1 MVKRREPPL
10 ATNPRREP
18 SAEEVERFAAGADT
32 HGGPAIKALPTID
45 PDANRDFKAIRVPFN
60 EYEYNKLLEGSKLT
74 GRSKLNFI
82 RWAILKAVEEA
93 QKQD

>member
-1 MVKRREPPL
+1 MVKRREPPVT
-10 ATNPRREP
+10 ASTRREP
-18 SAEEVERFAAGADT
+18 TPQEVEAFAAGAD
-32 HGGPAIKALPTID
+32 PNAIRPLPTLD

-60 EYEYNKLLEGSKLT
+60 EHEFNKLIEGAKLT

-93 QKQD
+93 QSKD

>member
-10 ATNPRREP
+10 TGNTKREP
-18 SAEEVERFAAGADT
+18 TAEEVEAFASGADT
-32 HGGPAIKALPTID
+32 HTIKSLPTLD

-60 EYEYNKLLEGSKLT
+60 EYEFNKLMEGAKLT

-93 QKQD
+93 QKKD